1 MCGRYSLT
9 SPVESVVRLFGLDGR
24 PNLPPRYNIAPSQD
38 VVVVRAEIGG
48 RELRF
53 MRWGLVPSWA
63 KDITIGQRMINA
75 RAETV
80 AEKPSFRSAFKRRRC
95 LIPAD
100 GFYEW
105 QAQGKGPK
113 QPYRI
118 HREDG
123 MPFAFAG
130 LWEAW
135 LSGEGDELLTCTI
148 ITTESNRTLREI
160 HPRMPAV
167 LDPKNYSVWLEP
179 THGDA
184 ASLRAMLA
192 PAPEDWLVAYPVSTR
207 VNNVRNDDA
216 DCIVPLDAP
225 PQTGSGRLI

>member
-9 SPVESVVRLFGLDGR
+9 SPVESVVRLFGLDQR
-24 PNLPPRYNIAPSQD
+24 PNLPPRYNIAPAQD
-38 VVVVRAEIGG
+38 VTVVWVQDGG
-48 RELRF
+48 RKLGH

-63 KDITIGQRMINA
+63 KDVKIGQRMINA

-80 AEKPSFRSAFKRRRC
+80 AEKPSFRSAFKHRRC

-105 QAQGKGPK
+105 QARGTGPK

-118 HREDG
+118 GRPDG
-123 MPFAFAG
+123 APFAFAG

-135 LSGEGDELLTCTI
+135 HGGEGDELLTCTI
-148 ITTESNRTLREI
+148 ITTEANRTLRDI
-160 HPRMPAV
+160 HGRMPV
-167 LDPKNYSVWLEP
+167 ILDERDFSAWL
-179 THGDA
+179 DA
-184 ASLRAMLA
+184 AGDGKSHDTVLA
-192 PAPEDWLVAYPVSTR
+192 PAAEDLLAAYPVSAR

-216 DCIVPLDAP
+216 ECIAPLSGAQQP
-225 PQTGSGRLI
+225 ESGRLI

>member
-9 SPVESVVRLFGLDGR
+9 SPSESVVRLFGLDSR
-24 PNLPPRYNIAPSQD
+24 PNLPPRYNIAPTQD
-38 VVVVRAEIGG
+38 VAVVRAENG
-48 RELRF
+48 RRILEH

-63 KDITIGQRMINA
+63 NDIAIGQRMINA

-80 AEKPSFRSAFKRRRC
+80 ARLPSFRSAFKHQRC

-105 QAQGKGPK
+105 QAQGTGPK

-118 HREDG
+118 GREDAQ
-123 MPFAFAG
+123 PFAFAG

-135 LSGEGDELLTCTI
+135 RRGEAGELFTCTI
-148 ITTESNRTLREI
+148 ITCEANERLRPI
-160 HPRMPAV
+160 HPRMPV
-167 LDPKNYSVWLEP
+167 ILDPADFAGWLNTTDP
-179 THGDA
+179 K
-184 ASLRAMLA
+184 SLSAMLT
-192 PAPEDWLVAYPVSTR
+192 PVPEDWLVAYPVSTR

-216 DCIVPLDAP
+216 ACIEPIASAL
-225 PQTGSGRLI
+225 T